1 MKNQI
6 RYGAVLLL
14 ASLLAACAS
23 TSTPQGTPPSGTTPP
38 GGAQTTPATPP
49 KSAAETEADAK
60 KAAEQVKR
68 MQLLTEEVIYFEY
81 DSAAIT
87 DHSRSV
93 IEAHSAYVLENPDVS
108 IELAG
113 HCDERG
119 TREYNLALGE
129 RRSQA
134 VQKLMQAFGV
144 PAKQVRVVSFGEEK
158 PVDPDHNESAWRK
171 NRRVEMVYKLK

>member
-1 MKNQI
+1 MKNLI

-23 TSTPQGTPPSGTTPP
+23 TSKPPATTPPSTPPSG
-38 GGAQTTPATPP
+38 AQTAPATPP
-49 KSAAETEADAK
+49 KSAAELEAEAK
-60 KAAEQVKR
+60 RAQEQTRR

-81 DSAAIT
+81 DSASIT
-87 DHSRSV
+87 DHSRAV
-93 IEAHSAYVLENPDVS
+93 IEAHSQYVTENPDVTL
-108 IELAG
+108 ELAG

-134 VQKLMQAFGV
+134 VQKLMIAFGV
-144 PAKQVRVVSFGEEK
+144 PAKQVKVVSFGEEK
-158 PVDPDHNESAWRK
+158 PVDPEHNEGAWKK
-171 NRRVEMVYKLK
+171 NRRVELVYKLK